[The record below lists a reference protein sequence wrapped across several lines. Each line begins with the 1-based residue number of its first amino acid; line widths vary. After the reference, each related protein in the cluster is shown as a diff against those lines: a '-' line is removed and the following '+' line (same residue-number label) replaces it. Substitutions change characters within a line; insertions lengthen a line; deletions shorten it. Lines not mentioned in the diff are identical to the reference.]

1 MKRTVKRSIII
12 VLLALMVGTFAKAQT
27 EMNEQLFFVWEATV
41 NPATNS
47 QFIDLQIDFHSP
59 FKENGF
65 PYSISAWTDGNFHYY
80 FFYPVESYND
90 KDGIYDALSAI
101 IPIWG
106 MENFMK
112 MWETVLSHRTYFLR
126 SQPEMS
132 FYPEEPRLSDEEET
146 YCIWDIFYVRP
157 DKDYEMQA
165 LGKEF
170 AALLKNKNY
179 NDHVQIYSGDVGY
192 EGSVY
197 FGALFGSDRED
208 LYSQNE
214 KMWELLGEEGTE
226 IFQKWMSLV
235 YKRDF
240 KQFWYLKELSY
251 SPEISGHGN

>member
-1 MKRTVKRSIII
+1 MKRIVSKSIVI
-12 VLLALMVGTFAKAQT
+12 VLLALLASSFANAQE
-27 EMNEQLFFVWEATV
+27 EMNEQIYFVWEATV
-41 NPATNS
+41 NPAMNS
-47 QFIDLQIDFHSP
+47 EFIDLQIQFRSP

-65 PYSISAWTDGNFHYY
+65 PYTISAWTDGNFHYY

-90 KDGIYDALSAI
+90 KDGIYDALRAI

-112 MWETVLSHRTYFLR
+112 MWETVLSHRTYFIR

-132 FYPEEPRLSDEEET
+132 FYPEEPRLADGGQ
-146 YCIWDIFYVRP
+146 YAIWDIFYVRP

-170 AALLKNKNY
+170 AALLKGKNY
-179 NDHVQIYSGDVGY
+179 NDHVQVYTGDLGF

-197 FGALFGSDRED
+197 FGVLFGSDRAD
-208 LYSQNE
+208 MWSQNE

-226 IFQKWMSLV
+226 FFQKWMSLV
-235 YKRDF
+235 YKREF
-240 KQFWYLKELSY
+240 KQFWFVEELSY
-251 SPEISGHGN
+251 FPE